1 MCFMNTKTTAIDCRK
16 NILFFYS
23 INYSY
28 WDISCFFNNYDFIMV
43 LFSFITLSVIF
54 TNTYKKTKNINN
66 DMTGNI
72 SQISILFLAI

>member
-1 MCFMNTKTTAIDCRK
+1 M
-16 NILFFYS
+16 
-23 INYSY
+23 
-28 WDISCFFNNYDFIMV
+28 FFNNYDFIMV